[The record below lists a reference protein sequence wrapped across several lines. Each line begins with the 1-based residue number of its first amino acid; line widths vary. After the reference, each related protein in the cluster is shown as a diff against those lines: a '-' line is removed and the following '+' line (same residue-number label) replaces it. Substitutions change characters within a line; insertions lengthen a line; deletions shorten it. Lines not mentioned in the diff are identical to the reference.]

1 MSRNDI
7 LCCLVVILPKSAGSG
22 QLVALC
28 NDTLLYC
35 DRAWLKWWQYT
46 LYVAFHIYICIYM
59 CVCPFSWCIML
70 YFHTCWLHMK
80 SEGPPG
86 WTRMFHSSMMRQQH
100 PSRLQQFPVLWFA
113 SHGACWKASTGSPGR
128 DPRKVQEGRDFLI
141 IFQTANQWFSHR
153 NVCENH
159 VLPILWPDGDI
170 TILNKYVYIYI

>member
-46 LYVAFHIYICIYM
+46 LYVAFHIYIYNI

-80 SEGPPG
+80 SEGQPG
-86 WTRMFHSSMMRQQH
+86 WTRQH

-113 SHGACWKASTGSPGR
+113 SHGACWKASPGSPGR
-128 DPRKVQEGRDFLI
+128 DPRKPPGSPRKPQEGRDFLI

-159 VLPILWPDGDI
+159 GLPILLWHDGDI
-170 TILNKYVYIYI
+170 TIFNKYVYI

>member
-46 LYVAFHIYICIYM
+46 LYVAFHIYIYIYNIYVCVLFPGVSCCISILAGSTWRVRGNQGELASIRHASSSFQSFDLPAM
-59 CVCPFSWCIML
+59 ALVEKPR
-70 YFHTCWLHMK
+70 
-80 SEGPPG
+80 PG
-86 WTRMFHSSMMRQQH
+86 HRVEI
-100 PSRLQQFPVLWFA
+100 P
-113 SHGACWKASTGSPGR
+113 GSPQEAPGS
-128 DPRKVQEGRDFLI
+128 PRKVEIFLI

-159 VLPILWPDGDI
+159 GLPILLWHDGDI
-170 TILNKYVYIYI
+170 TIFNKYVYI